1 MPDVRVV
8 VEAVGWA
15 GAIVLLVAYALLTA
29 GRLPHGRA
37 IYQWMNLAGAAG
49 LMVNAA
55 YHGSWPPV
63 AVNVA
68 WGAIAISSLLRRFAR
83 RPARPPRPSG
93 HSSTR

>member
-1 MPDVRVV
+1 MPETRIL
-8 VEAVGWA
+8 VEAAGWA
-15 GAIVLLVAYALLTA
+15 GAIVLLAAYAALTA

-37 IYQWMNLAGAAG
+37 VYQWMNLAGAAG

-68 WGAIAISSLLRRFAR
+68 WGAIAVASLLRRIAR
-83 RPARPPRPSG
+83 RTAGRRRASG
-93 HSSTR
+93 GA

>member
-1 MPDVRVV
+1 MPETRIL
-8 VEAVGWA
+8 VEAAGWA
-15 GAIVLLVAYALLTA
+15 GAIVLLAAYAALSA

-37 IYQWMNLAGAAG
+37 IYQLMNLAGAAG

-68 WGAIAISSLLRRFAR
+68 WGAIAVSSLLRRLAR
-83 RPARPPRPSG
+83 RPA
-93 HSSTR
+93 SSSRRGGRS